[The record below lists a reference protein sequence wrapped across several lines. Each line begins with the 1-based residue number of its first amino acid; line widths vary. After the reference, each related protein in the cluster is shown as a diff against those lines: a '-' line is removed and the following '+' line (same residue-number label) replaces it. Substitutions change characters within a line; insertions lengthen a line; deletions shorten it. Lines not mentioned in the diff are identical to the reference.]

1 MSLVRTRPLSRRLPR
16 AAPLAAAAVLALL
29 LHGVLL
35 GLVPLGAG
43 FGLDEAVRPV
53 MRARQIVLAP
63 PQPAPPPA
71 APARRARA
79 PAATQAK
86 RVAAGPDEAR
96 AADAPAP
103 ALAPPAEPAPAPVTA
118 DRDGAP
124 PAAEPP
130 AEAVAPID
138 AGAAPPPPAAEA
150 GGVQMPT
157 YATRLPPAAVLR
169 FELRRAGLSGEGELA
184 WQPRSDGYAMVMNA
198 RAFGLQL
205 ITWASDG
212 GYDPHGL
219 APTRFVDQ
227 RRARDVR
234 AANFQREAGK
244 ITFSGPP
251 VEYPLVP
258 GAQDRLSWMV
268 QLPAIVAAAPEAFP
282 DGTRIPLFVVGAR
295 GDGDVWTFVV
305 QGTEPVETHGGT
317 VGAAVRLLREP
328 RKPFDTRVEVWLDP
342 ARHHL
347 PVRVKLTLAQTG
359 EGNEFVLRE
368 MTVAPGS

>member
-1 MSLVRTRPLSRRLPR
+1 MSLVHAPRRPRV
-16 AAPLAAAAVLALL
+16 APLAAAALLALL

-35 GLVPLGAG
+35 GLVPVGAG

-63 PQPAPPPA
+63 PQPVPPPA
-71 APARRARA
+71 TLPRQARA
-79 PAATQAK
+79 PAAPQA
-86 RVAAGPDEAR
+86 RVAA
-96 AADAPAP
+96 
-103 ALAPPAEPAPAPVTA
+103 PAPAPVDSPGLDPPAAAPLPPEPIPAPAATA
-118 DRDGAP
+118 LDGAP
-124 PAAEPP
+124 PAAESP
-130 AEAVAPID
+130 AGAVAPID
-138 AGAAPPPPAAEA
+138 AGAVPPPPPADA

-157 YATRLPPAAVLR
+157 FATRLPPAAVLR

-184 WQPRSDGYAMVMNA
+184 WQPRADGYAMAMNA
-198 RAFGLQL
+198 RGFGLQL
-205 ITWASDG
+205 ITWASEG

-219 APTRFVDQ
+219 APNRFVDQ

-282 DGTRIPLFVVGAR
+282 DGTRIPIFVVGAR

-305 QGTEPVETHGGT
+305 QGTEPVETVGGR

-368 MTVAPGS
+368 MTLAPGS